1 MTQPTS
7 LLMQISPRQYELI
20 ARILSHDLPSP
31 TFSKLLSQVPPMTGE
46 LIGMDAIRHILA
58 YQLSSIEALMHD

>member
-7 LLMQISPRQYELI
+7 LLMQINPVQYELI
-20 ARILSHDLPSP
+20 ARILSHNLPSP
-31 TFSKLLSQVPPMTGE
+31 AFEKLLSRVPPMTGE

-58 YQLSSIEALMHD
+58 YQLSSIEALLDE